1 MNILIL
7 GSGGREHALA
17 WKCAQDPRVAKI
29 FVVTGNA
36 GTATEAKCENVALDM
51 LDNAQLLAFAQAN
64 NVALTIVGPEAPL
77 VNGVVNAF
85 TAAGQKNLGTHP
97 IRRATRT
104 L

>member
-51 LDNAQLLAFAQAN
+51 LDNAQLLAFAQA
-64 NVALTIVGPEAPL
+64 
-77 VNGVVNAF
+77 
-85 TAAGQKNLGTHP
+85 K
-97 IRRATRT
+97 
-104 L
+104 